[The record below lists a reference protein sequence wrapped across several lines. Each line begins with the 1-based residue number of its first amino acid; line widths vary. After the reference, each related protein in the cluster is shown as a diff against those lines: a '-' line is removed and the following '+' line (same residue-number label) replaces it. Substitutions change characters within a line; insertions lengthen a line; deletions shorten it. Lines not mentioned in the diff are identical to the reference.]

1 MQKEKNAFYLKTGL
15 PSLQAG
21 LSGRSQFAVCCLLF
35 VGVYFLFSRFC
46 IATFAVDAVQLL
58 LYYIYPMHYAFV
70 VFVIVVVVIN
80 LFTSVAETPFTKSAQ
95 NVIVNART
103 AATTGENNN
112 NRCKQC
118 TTNGIANG
126 SNGAL
131 FHIKRRQA
139 DSGRWG

>member
-1 MQKEKNAFYLKTGL
+1 
-15 PSLQAG
+15 
-21 LSGRSQFAVCCLLF
+21 
-35 VGVYFLFSRFC
+35 
-46 IATFAVDAVQLL
+46 
-58 LYYIYPMHYAFV
+58 MHYAFV

-118 TTNGIANG
+118 TANGIANG

-139 DSGRWG
+139 DSGR